1 MEPSIRDMSGV
12 FRRSGKG
19 ESSVSDAAAPP
30 SNQLRL
36 HTFAWE
42 DAQVV
47 QCSGRLTSEHSLALK
62 THIQSLLPNS
72 RRIIL
77 DLKEVTRMDSSG
89 LGALVATYVSAK
101 KSKSTLLVVNYN
113 KSIRDLLGL
122 ANLLSIFEQCAEIDM
137 RLP

>member
-1 MEPSIRDMSGV
+1 MS
-12 FRRSGKG
+12 
-19 ESSVSDAAAPP
+19 EAAAVP
-30 SNQLRL
+30 SNELKL
-36 HTFAWE
+36 HTSAWE

-47 QCSGRLTSEHSLALK
+47 KCSGRLTSEHAAALK
-62 THIQSLLPNS
+62 SHVQTLLPNS

-89 LGALVATYVSAK
+89 LGALVAVYVSAK
-101 KSKSTLLVVNYN
+101 KSRCTLQVVNYN

-122 ANLLSIFEQCAEIDM
+122 ANLLSIFEQCAEVDM

>member
-1 MEPSIRDMSGV
+1 MSEAGA
-12 FRRSGKG
+12 
-19 ESSVSDAAAPP
+19 VSANDFK
-30 SNQLRL
+30 L

-47 QCSGRLTSEHSLALK
+47 KCSGRLTLEHAPVLRNHVQQLVPHSK
-62 THIQSLLPNS
+62 K
-72 RRIIL
+72 IIL

-89 LGALVATYVSAK
+89 LGALIAAYVSAK
-101 KSKSTLLVVNYN
+101 KSNCALMVVNYN

-122 ANLLSIFEQCAEIDM
+122 ANLLSIFEQCAQIDM

>member
-1 MEPSIRDMSGV
+1 
-12 FRRSGKG
+12 
-19 ESSVSDAAAPP
+19 VSEAAAVPL
-30 SNQLRL
+30 NELKL

-47 QCSGRLTSEHSLALK
+47 KCGGRLTSEHAAALK
-62 THIQSLLPNS
+62 THVQTLLPTTK
-72 RRIIL
+72 RLIL

-89 LGALVATYVSAK
+89 LGALVAVYVSTK
-101 KSKSTLLVVNYN
+101 KSKCALQLVNYN

-122 ANLLSIFEQCAEIDM
+122 ANLLSIFEQCAEVDM

>member
-1 MEPSIRDMSGV
+1 MS
-12 FRRSGKG
+12 
-19 ESSVSDAAAPP
+19 EAAAVPL
-30 SNQLRL
+30 NEFKL

-47 QCSGRLTSEHSLALK
+47 KCSGRLTSEHSAALK
-62 THIQSLLPNS
+62 NHVQTLLPNS
-72 RRIIL
+72 KRLIL

-89 LGALVATYVSAK
+89 LGAVVAVYVSAK
-101 KSKSTLLVVNYN
+101 KSKCTLLVVNYN

-122 ANLLSIFEQCAEIDM
+122 ANLLSIFEQCAEVDM